1 MKPVTVSVDVNSH
14 INNITCSVT
23 TKDNQAIAE
32 ISFENLGFGDITAVK
47 FNATGYNT
55 FGDVVRIN
63 DKEQFFLVVQDI
75 TVKKNATARGIF
87 ATLPSNEIRKVCL
100 EESQVCFSDGS
111 ITSYNGKVEK
121 VFNTEAY
128 EESENDDADTIAAI
142 HEFVSP
148 QIKYIPQNT
157 DEGWLCGCGRYNN
170 HERLD
175 CSRCGVSKELVFQTA
190 DNEFVEALREK
201 KRQKTVEALEKEK
214 KEAEKKRKEKRN
226 KSFFVGAAIIG
237 LILLV
242 GLSVHASIL
251 SSRSTFSSESEMK
264 SSVRGT
270 YTYYDDSYRG
280 TAQIVISGNTATY
293 KWRTG
298 HSMDTDIT
306 KWNYKNGIIKTFET
320 IVVTKNGSLKSDG
333 KIYEKGGSLT
343 PFSYSNNS
351 YNNNYDDDDDDDYDY
366 DDYDSY
372 ESGYSVLEI
381 KIDRVYDDYGYTI
394 CTGSVKNTGSKT
406 YRFVEVKGAFKDSN
420 DEVVDTDWT
429 YAVGT
434 EGIGPG
440 ESSTF
445 RLSVTRNN
453 AIASCTVSLLD
464 FQ

>member
-1 MKPVTVSVDVNSH
+1 
-14 INNITCSVT
+14 
-23 TKDNQAIAE
+23 
-32 ISFENLGFGDITAVK
+32 
-47 FNATGYNT
+47 
-55 FGDVVRIN
+55 
-63 DKEQFFLVVQDI
+63 
-75 TVKKNATARGIF
+75 
-87 ATLPSNEIRKVCL
+87 
-100 EESQVCFSDGS
+100 
-111 ITSYNGKVEK
+111 
-121 VFNTEAY
+121 
-128 EESENDDADTIAAI
+128 
-142 HEFVSP
+142 
-148 QIKYIPQNT
+148 
-157 DEGWLCGCGRYNN
+157 
-170 HERLD
+170 
-175 CSRCGVSKELVFQTA
+175 
-190 DNEFVEALREK
+190 
-201 KRQKTVEALEKEK
+201 
-214 KEAEKKRKEKRN
+214 
-226 KSFFVGAAIIG
+226 
-237 LILLV
+237 
-242 GLSVHASIL
+242 
-251 SSRSTFSSESEMK
+251 
-264 SSVRGT
+264 
-270 YTYYDDSYRG
+270 
-280 TAQIVISGNTATY
+280 
-293 KWRTG
+293 
-298 HSMDTDIT
+298 MDTDIT

-351 YNNNYDDDDDDDYDY
+351 YNNNYDDDDDDDYDN